1 MILGNTQIRKLEED
15 VLAVYNSS
23 DLPIE
28 LKRLIAD
35 VVLNLII
42 KKADEA
48 IVAENNQPDNTIY
61 GEEQEDGSI
70 KISEEQ
76 VDEQSIFEDKLGE
89 LPK

>member
-15 VLAVYNSS
+15 VLAVFNAS

-35 VVLNLII
+35 VVLNLIV

-48 IVAENNQPDNTIY
+48 IIAENNQPENTIY

-70 KISEEQ
+70 KLSEEIA
-76 VDEQSIFEDKLGE
+76 DE
-89 LPK
+89 

>member
-1 MILGNTQIRKLEED
+1 MVLGNTQIRKLEED
-15 VLAVYNSS
+15 VLAVYNNS

-48 IVAENNQPDNTIY
+48 IVAENNQPTNVIY

-70 KISEEQ
+70 KLEE
-76 VDEQSIFEDKLGE
+76 
-89 LPK
+89 

>member
-1 MILGNTQIRKLEED
+1 MMLGNTQIRKLEED
-15 VLAVYNSS
+15 VLAVFNAS

-48 IVAENNQPDNTIY
+48 IIAENNQPENTIY

-70 KISEEQ
+70 KISEDIENA
-76 VDEQSIFEDKLGE
+76 ESI
-89 LPK
+89 

>member
-15 VLAVYNSS
+15 VLAVFNAS

-48 IVAENNQPDNTIY
+48 IIAENNQPENTIY

-70 KISEEQ
+70 KISEDIENA
-76 VDEQSIFEDKLGE
+76 ESI
-89 LPK
+89 

>member
-1 MILGNTQIRKLEED
+1 MVLGNTQIRKLEED
-15 VLAVYNSS
+15 VLAVFNAS

-35 VVLNLII
+35 VVLNLIV

-48 IVAENNQPDNTIY
+48 IVAENSQPANVIY

-70 KISEEQ
+70 KIEE
-76 VDEQSIFEDKLGE
+76 
-89 LPK
+89 

>member
-15 VLAVYNSS
+15 VLAVFNAS

-35 VVLNLII
+35 VVLNLIV

-48 IVAENNQPDNTIY
+48 IIAENNQPDNTIY

-70 KISEEQ
+70 RIEE
-76 VDEQSIFEDKLGE
+76 EDHAESVLKN
-89 LPK
+89 